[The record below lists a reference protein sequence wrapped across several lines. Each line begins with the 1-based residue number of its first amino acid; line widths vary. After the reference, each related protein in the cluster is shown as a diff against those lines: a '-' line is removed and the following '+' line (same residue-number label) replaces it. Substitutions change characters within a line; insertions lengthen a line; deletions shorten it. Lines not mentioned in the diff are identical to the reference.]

1 MQKSQSVVIADDNL
15 EMCELVTDI
24 LTDQGYEVDSVH
36 NGYEL
41 LDYLQTKTPK
51 VIILDLFM
59 PEKDGIS
66 ILGTLKVIS
75 PYSGIII
82 YTGHEYYEN
91 SVYAKTAD
99 RFVSKTASV
108 KDLIEAVK
116 DLS

>member
-1 MQKSQSVVIADDNL
+1 MQKSQRVVIADDNH

-24 LTDQGYEVDSVH
+24 LADHGYEVDSVH

-41 LDYLQTKTPK
+41 LDYLQENNPK

-66 ILGTLKVIS
+66 ILGTLKEIV
-75 PYSGIII
+75 PYSKIII
-82 YTGHEYYEN
+82 YTGHDYYEN

-108 KDLIEAVK
+108 KELIEAVK
-116 DLS
+116 ELA

>member
-1 MQKSQSVVIADDNL
+1 MQKSQTVVIADDNH

-24 LTDQGYEVDSVH
+24 LSDHGYDVDCVH

-41 LDYLQTKTPK
+41 LDYLQGKTPK

-66 ILGTLKVIS
+66 IIGTLKEIS
-75 PYSGIII
+75 PYSNIII
-82 YTGHEYYEN
+82 YTGHDHYEN

-99 RFVSKTASV
+99 RFVAKTASV
-108 KDLIEAVK
+108 KELLEAVK